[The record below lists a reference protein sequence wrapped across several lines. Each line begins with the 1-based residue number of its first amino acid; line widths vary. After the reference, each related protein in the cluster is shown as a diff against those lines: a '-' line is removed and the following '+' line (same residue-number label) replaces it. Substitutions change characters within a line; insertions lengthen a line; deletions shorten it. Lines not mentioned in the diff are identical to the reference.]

1 MERLKSLVPCSIPR
15 LRFPSWSQ
23 LRDGSFLTQQSGIED
38 NSSSGPSWVQDFESK
53 LVAAQEVAVWSS
65 PGKSLVWLAITQI
78 MLYHLLTTSTPL
90 LSTLAYFL
98 LSLYAYITW
107 VYTVWPAIRVPPQHP
122 GDDETWTPV
131 HPDVLSAP
139 EMSRFISDM
148 KSTTSDILSGLVLL
162 RSEQPGKFCVL
173 LSFVFFSSSVVGIKF
188 STPALLHTSALLL
201 LVLPAVI
208 LRLSKHP
215 TIGPLVRFMRD
226 FLGGLGGLLVYRGL
240 HAPPRENRE
249 LDDFVPEVTQET
261 SSALDKA
268 LSYVQRREAED
279 QDNSLASGLS
289 IPSHEEVEMDS
300 LNTIDL
306 EVDLIPS
313 SSLALEQGVDHESS
327 DSDVGSPVEDIRDFN
342 DSDSED
348 SLELS
353 LETKVRERTPAAGV
367 LGMMAETVTSSVT
380 GGLVS
385 NATSSVSQLLG
396 NLLKAES
403 EPEMEDFEMISED
416 ELSLEN
422 P

>member
-1 MERLKSLVPCSIPR
+1 MDRLKSLVPSIPR
-15 LRFPSWSQ
+15 LRFPSWAQ
-23 LRDGSFLTQQSGIED
+23 LKDGSFLTQQAGIED
-38 NSSSGPSWVQDFESK
+38 HTAGPSWVQDFESK

-65 PGKSLVWLAITQI
+65 PGKSLVWLALTQ
-78 MLYHLLTTSTPL
+78 MVLYHLLTTSTPL

-98 LSLYAYITW
+98 LSLYIYITW
-107 VYTVWPAIRVPPQHP
+107 AYTVWPAIRVPPQHP

-148 KSTTSDILSGLVLL
+148 WKTTSDILSGLVLL
-162 RSEQPGKFCVL
+162 RSEQPGKFCVFM
-173 LSFVFFSSSVVGIKF
+173 SFVFFSSAVVGTKC
-188 STPALLHTSALLL
+188 STPALLHTAALLL

-208 LRLSKHP
+208 LRLSKQP
-215 TIGPLVRFMRD
+215 TVGPLVRFMKD
-226 FLGGLGGLLVYRGL
+226 FLAGLGGLLVYRGL

-261 SSALDKA
+261 SSMLEKA

-306 EVDLIPS
+306 EADLIPS
-313 SSLALEQGVDHESS
+313 SSLAIEQGDHESS

-348 SLELS
+348 SLQLS

-367 LGMMAETVTSSVT
+367 LGMMADTVASSVT

>member
-1 MERLKSLVPCSIPR
+1 MDRLKSLVPSIPR
-15 LRFPSWSQ
+15 LRFPSWAQ
-23 LRDGSFLTQQSGIED
+23 LKDGSFLTQQAGIKD
-38 NSSSGPSWVQDFESK
+38 HTAGPSWVQDFESK

-65 PGKSLVWLAITQI
+65 PGKSLVWLALTQ
-78 MLYHLLTTSTPL
+78 MVLYHLLTTSTPL

-98 LSLYAYITW
+98 LSLYIYITW
-107 VYTVWPAIRVPPQHP
+107 AYTVWPAIRVPPQHP

-148 KSTTSDILSGLVLL
+148 WKTTSDILSGLVLL
-162 RSEQPGKFCVL
+162 RSEQPGKFCVFM
-173 LSFVFFSSSVVGIKF
+173 SFVFFSSAVVGTKC
-188 STPALLHTSALLL
+188 STPALLHTAALLL

-208 LRLSKHP
+208 LRLSKQP
-215 TIGPLVRFMRD
+215 TVGPLVRFMRD
-226 FLGGLGGLLVYRGL
+226 FLAGLGGLLVYRGL

-261 SSALDKA
+261 SSMLEKA

-306 EVDLIPS
+306 EADLIPS
-313 SSLALEQGVDHESS
+313 SSLAIEQGDHESS

-348 SLELS
+348 SLQLS

-367 LGMMAETVTSSVT
+367 LGMMADTVASSVT